1 MDAASPVTWTSEEA
15 ATVWADIDWLI
26 GQLYTAHRVDISQPW
41 PEEAKAEAFAVAGT
55 ERHPG
60 DTERLMEYWAHGKG
74 GTTKIRWAEPCAFC
88 RCLEHA
94 GKYFPK
100 DPKGL
105 CANLEKRATG
115 HWPNA
120 QHSHTKHC
128 PC

>member
-1 MDAASPVTWTSEEA
+1 MDAATPVTWTPDEA
-15 ATVWADIDWLI
+15 ATVRADIDWLI
-26 GQLYTAHRVDISQPW
+26 AQLYAAHREDVTVAW
-41 PEEAKAEAFAVAGT
+41 PEGSKPETFAIAGT
-55 ERHPG
+55 ERHPA
-60 DTERLMEYWAHGKG
+60 DTNRLMEYWAHGEG
-74 GTTKIRWAEPCAFC
+74 AAKIRWPEPCAFC

-100 DPKGL
+100 NPKGL

-115 HWPNA
+115 HWPNP